1 MVGSSLRV
9 VVLGFLFAFPC
20 VACSDDD
27 DGDDGEEVAIETG
40 TCNGVVAGGSTCTEF
55 KAEDWV
61 IADEQMFCTDVGDV
75 WTNEPCPVT
84 VDLLGCCRYT
94 FIEGEAYLECYYTGH
109 FQTAAELAEECVD
122 FLEGTWTAG
131 GRG

>member
-1 MVGSSLRV
+1 MVGSSLRA
-9 VVLGFLFAFPC
+9 VVLGFLFAFSC

-27 DGDDGEEVAIETG
+27 DDGGEETAMETG
-40 TCNGVVAGGSTCTEF
+40 TCNGVAAGGTTCTEF

-61 IADEQMFCTDVGDV
+61 IADEQEWCTSGGDT
-75 WTNEPCPVT
+75 WTTEPCPVT
-84 VDLLGCCRYT
+84 ADLLGCCRSE
-94 FIEGEAYLECYYTGH
+94 FIEGEDTLECYYTGH
-109 FQTAAELAEECVD
+109 FQTATELAQDCVD